1 MNKSLKAGFTMIETI
16 MVLAVSAAL
25 LSIIMLTVK
34 VSINRHRYEDNI
46 LGFKNFLQKQ
56 YDEAN
61 NVVIDKYDKAVREI
75 GSCNEARGRNN
86 CYVVGRLINIDLDS
100 EGYAKATAE
109 QIVYKANNT
118 SVNEKLEYNDFN
130 LVDKDELKEMGAS
143 IYATA
148 KDEYRMEWETKLIT
162 PDGNKEIDKY
172 AILIFKTPSSGTIRT
187 YLLNK
192 QIGTNNFNEIM
203 HPDNLQKTV
212 DFCVH
217 TPNNNPFGPVRAVRV
232 AGGAANASSVEVMSS
247 DETEGVVCRK
257 K

>member
-1 MNKSLKAGFTMIETI
+1 

-61 NVVIDKYDKAVREI
+61 NVVIDQYAKTGREI
-75 GSCNEARGRNN
+75 SDCAEMRGRND
-86 CYVVGRLINIDLDS
+86 CYVVGRLINIGVDGD
-100 EGYAKATAE
+100 GYAKATAE
-109 QIVYKANNT
+109 QIVYQAKDT
-118 SVNEKLEYNDFN
+118 SASERLEYNDFQLTDN
-130 LVDKDELKEMGAS
+130 DELKNS
-143 IYATA
+143 VKIYVTA
-148 KDEYRMEWETKLIT
+148 KDEYRMEWETRLKT
-162 PDGNKEIDKY
+162 PDGSKKIDEY

-192 QIGTNNFNEIM
+192 QIATDNFNEIM